1 MKLSHLALISAI
13 CTNVYAEDVKIVGT
27 LTIPLKLPSSSS
39 SALKNSPKAA
49 DTIKNIELLKIELSP
64 RAKKNLAA
72 RSEAAISHIKQ
83 FAVNLQSTQFPR
95 KIALGMNEVPVLNQG
110 QYGTCVTFAVT
121 AAFDAI
127 LNKGDYLSQ
136 LCQLQL
142 GNYLEKNA
150 YTYSGWKGS
159 FGLTVLN
166 HTEMFGVVPKAQ
178 EQQGCG
184 GLTSYPLIGTEKTD
198 GSISIEEYRQMSE
211 DLHHHIH
218 WSPILD
224 HTKAFADRI
233 DTNQTIKEIKASL
246 NEGDRVT
253 IGVLLADYELGV
265 VGAVGKHHSE
275 NDTWV
280 LTSEIARDVYIS
292 PKFGGHEMLIT
303 GYDDDAVALDEHGYE
318 HRGLFTLRNS
328 WSDKAGDKGDF
339 YMSYDYFK
347 LLAMEAARI
356 RAVNEENDDE

>member
-1 MKLSHLALISAI
+1 MKLSHLALVSAI

-27 LTIPLKLPSSSS
+27 LTIPLKLPVSAS
-39 SALKNSPKAA
+39 SALKNSPKTA
-49 DTIKNIELLKIELSP
+49 DSGNNIELLKIDLSP
-64 RAKKNLAA
+64 QAKKNLAA
-72 RSEAAISHIKQ
+72 RTNAAISHSKQ
-83 FAVNLQSTQFPR
+83 FAANLESTPFPR

-110 QYGTCVTFAVT
+110 EHGTCVTFAVT

-136 LCQLQL
+136 LCQLQF

-166 HTEMFGVVPKAQ
+166 QTEMFGVVPKAQ

-184 GLTSYPLIGTEKTD
+184 GLTSYPIKGNAKTD

-211 DLHHHIH
+211 DLHDHIQ
-218 WSPILD
+218 WSTILD

-233 DTNQTIKEIKASL
+233 DTNQIVKEIKASL

-253 IGVLLADYELGV
+253 IGVLLASYEYGV
-265 VGAVGKHHSE
+265 AGAVGKHHSV
-275 NDTWV
+275 NDSWV
-280 LTSEIARDVYIS
+280 LTSEIARDVYIN
-292 PKFGGHEMLIT
+292 PKFGGHEMVIT

-328 WSDKAGDKGDF
+328 WSDKAGDQGDF

-356 RAVNEENDDE
+356 RAVSEENDEE